1 MFVATD
7 AERRRRDASAS
18 KAPTAPR
25 VFDVFAD
32 TTRHHL
38 TSQDGELVQIFEPGL
53 NDLQRQILD
62 LLGVPQDAYL
72 SATTDP

>member
-1 MFVATD
+1 M
-7 AERRRRDASAS
+7 
-18 KAPTAPR
+18 
-25 VFDVFAD
+25 FAD